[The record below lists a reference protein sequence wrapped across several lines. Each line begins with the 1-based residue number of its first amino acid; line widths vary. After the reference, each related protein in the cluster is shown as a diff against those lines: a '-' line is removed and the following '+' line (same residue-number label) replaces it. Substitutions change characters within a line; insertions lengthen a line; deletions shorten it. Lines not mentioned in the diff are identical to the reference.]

1 MTVEE
6 LIEELEG
13 IRARLQPR
21 ALSPEAYQAVG
32 WADRP
37 LRHLLDQCR
46 QEQEAQSWADK
57 HARDFLPILGQDIGT
72 ELSGQGLSGS
82 SPRPATLPE
91 PLPMRSMVAD
101 GWEASP

>member
-1 MTVEE
+1 MKVED

-46 QEQEAQSWADK
+46 QEQEAQSWAEK
-57 HARDFLPILGQDIGT
+57 YAREFIPTLGQDLGT
-72 ELSGQGLSGS
+72 ELSAV
-82 SPRPATLPE
+82 PMLPE
-91 PLPMRSMVAD
+91 PLPMRSMLAD
-101 GWEASP
+101 GLEASP